1 MGAQKERSYNTW
13 PDEATVQGSSHAK
26 REECRGGSGRE
37 RRVGAR
43 RDGELRSRWVQQ
55 SASPDAKELT

>member
-13 PDEATVQGSSHAK
+13 SHVAMVQGSSHAK

-37 RRVGAR
+37 RRDRAR

-55 SASPDAKELT
+55 SASPDTKELT

>member
-13 PDEATVQGSSHAK
+13 SDEATVQGSSHAK

-43 RDGELRSRWVQQ
+43 RDGELRSRWV
-55 SASPDAKELT
+55 